1 MLKVDGHVIRKRGK
15 LEFSTSTTRFFTNF
29 WIFIPERHTNL
40 IFSVQMTSQ
49 GEKKSKN
56 LSSSNF
62 FFRLV
67 VSPDALKKNLAVK
80 IFFPKNFDLIIVLQ
94 FWRFQVR
101 FYWIS
106 TRDRLTFR
114 HEGDKRQGTWLT
126 TWRRDVTT
134 WRTWRDNDVTTFACK
149 CTHARACVR
158 MHNACPMRHA
168 HDDMH
173 ANYFSRHST
182 SPNHRA
188 CIPLLDSRRLRTR
201 ECRGVTVRSI
211 QLRWY
216 PFLIPCWELRI

>member
-1 MLKVDGHVIRKRGK
+1 
-15 LEFSTSTTRFFTNF
+15 
-29 WIFIPERHTNL
+29 
-40 IFSVQMTSQ
+40 MTSQ

-80 IFFPKNFDLIIVLQ
+80 IFFPKNFDLIIFLQ

-126 TWRRDVTT
+126 TDDVTWRRDVTT
-134 WRTWRDNDVTTFACK
+134 TTTCTQTTFLVTQLLPIIAHVYRCW
-149 CTHARACVR
+149 TLDDSEHASVEESLSEVYNSVDILFSC
-158 MHNACPMRHA
+158 HA
-168 HDDMH
+168 I
-173 ANYFSRHST
+173 S
-182 SPNHRA
+182 
-188 CIPLLDSRRLRTR
+188 
-201 ECRGVTVRSI
+201 VTYSKFFNTGSI
-211 QLRWY
+211 RV
-216 PFLIPCWELRI
+216 ES

>member
-1 MLKVDGHVIRKRGK
+1 MLKVDGHVIRKREK
-15 LEFSTSTTRFFTNF
+15 LEFSILTTRFFTNF

-101 FYWIS
+101 FYSIS

-126 TWRRDVTT
+126 TWLTTWRRDVTT
-134 WRTWRDNDVTTFACK
+134 WRDN
-149 CTHARACVR
+149 
-158 MHNACPMRHA
+158 N
-168 HDDMH
+168 DDMH

-216 PFLIPCWELRI
+216 PFRNPYSGTYSKIFNTGSIRVES